1 MVIIIYST
9 QKAEPIPEH
18 SITVARS
25 KKLFQWFEGCPRNP
39 IFTHRN
45 LGMDYPVIYAGHG
58 DLVDDGKGNWYVV
71 MLASR
76 PCKKH
81 SSMGR
86 ETFLARVIWE
96 NGWPVIAPGVG
107 HLEDEFT
114 IDMPEHRFAEEITNS
129 DVIHFWGEQLDQR
142 LVAIEDW
149 TSGIYSLTEREGALR
164 MYLRKE
170 KISREQTVHILV

>member
-1 MVIIIYST
+1 
-9 QKAEPIPEH
+9 
-18 SITVARS
+18 
-25 KKLFQWFEGCPRNP
+25 
-39 IFTHRN
+39 
-45 LGMDYPVIYAGHG
+45 
-58 DLVDDGKGNWYVV
+58 
-71 MLASR
+71 
-76 PCKKH
+76 
-81 SSMGR
+81 MGR

-149 TSGIYSLTEREGALR
+149 TSGIYSLTEREVHFGCTFAKKRFRESKLCISWC
-164 MYLRKE
+164 KTE
-170 KISREQTVHILV
+170 KLPLCRRDWNGILSGK

>member
-1 MVIIIYST
+1 
-9 QKAEPIPEH
+9 
-18 SITVARS
+18 
-25 KKLFQWFEGCPRNP
+25 
-39 IFTHRN
+39 
-45 LGMDYPVIYAGHG
+45 
-58 DLVDDGKGNWYVV
+58 
-71 MLASR
+71 
-76 PCKKH
+76 
-81 SSMGR
+81 MGR

-170 KISREQTVHILV
+170 KISERANCAYLGVRQKSYRFVAETGMEFYPENESETAGLVLYQNNDCLLYTSPSPRDKRQSRMPSSA

>member
-1 MVIIIYST
+1 
-9 QKAEPIPEH
+9 
-18 SITVARS
+18 
-25 KKLFQWFEGCPRNP
+25 
-39 IFTHRN
+39 
-45 LGMDYPVIYAGHG
+45 
-58 DLVDDGKGNWYVV
+58 
-71 MLASR
+71 
-76 PCKKH
+76 
-81 SSMGR
+81 MGR

-170 KISREQTVHILV
+170 KISERAKLCISWCKTEELPLCRRDRNGILSGQ

>member
-1 MVIIIYST
+1 M
-9 QKAEPIPEH
+9 
-18 SITVARS
+18 
-25 KKLFQWFEGCPRNP
+25 
-39 IFTHRN
+39 
-45 LGMDYPVIYAGHG
+45 
-58 DLVDDGKGNWYVV
+58 
-71 MLASR
+71 
-76 PCKKH
+76 
-81 SSMGR
+81 
-86 ETFLARVIWE
+86 
-96 NGWPVIAPGVG
+96 IAPGVG

-170 KISREQTVHILV
+170 KDFRESKLCISWCKTEELPLCRRDWNGILSGK

>member
-1 MVIIIYST
+1 
-9 QKAEPIPEH
+9 
-18 SITVARS
+18 
-25 KKLFQWFEGCPRNP
+25 
-39 IFTHRN
+39 
-45 LGMDYPVIYAGHG
+45 
-58 DLVDDGKGNWYVV
+58 
-71 MLASR
+71 
-76 PCKKH
+76 
-81 SSMGR
+81 MGR

-170 KISREQTVHILV
+170 KISERANCAYLGVRQKSYRFVAETGMEFYPEMSRRRRDLCFTRIMKIISGLKWCAWMEKFVLWLPAVFTEMSRRWQQHGWRRKEN

>member
-1 MVIIIYST
+1 MT
-9 QKAEPIPEH
+9 
-18 SITVARS
+18 AR
-25 KKLFQWFEGCPRNP
+25 KLVCCNACIKTLQ
-39 IFTHRN
+39 
-45 LGMDYPVIYAGHG
+45 
-58 DLVDDGKGNWYVV
+58 
-71 MLASR
+71 
-76 PCKKH
+76 KH

-149 TSGIYSLTEREGALR
+149 TSGIYSLTEREVHFGCTFAKKR
-164 MYLRKE
+164 FP
-170 KISREQTVHILV
+170 REQTVHILV